1 VLKFRAGDHPLKTIN
16 LRITHA
22 PKPTL
27 RSKPVPEVSHFYQR
41 PGKPSAAPAGQNV
54 VNEDRRRV
62 QRVLLRVRAQ
72 IHVALQGKMQSFQV
86 TTHSVNDHGAL
97 VLLDRSLPVDTLL
110 VLEHAQTKE
119 RVACKVVQAGR
130 ETPEGFQ
137 VPVEFDSPAPGFW
150 KIAFPP
156 SDWKP

>member
-1 VLKFRAGDHPLKTIN
+1 VKTTS
-16 LRITHA
+16 LRITYA
-22 PKPTL
+22 SKPTL
-27 RSKPVPEVSHFYQR
+27 RPKPAADASNYYQR
-41 PGKPSAAPAGQNV
+41 PGKPSAAPANQNIV
-54 VNEDRRRV
+54 SEDRRRV
-62 QRVLLRVRAQ
+62 QRVLLRVRAE

-110 VLEHAQTKE
+110 VLEHAQTRE

>member
-1 VLKFRAGDHPLKTIN
+1 MKTTS
-16 LRITHA
+16 LRITYA
-22 PKPTL
+22 SKPTL
-27 RSKPVPEVSHFYQR
+27 RPKPAADASNYYQR
-41 PGKPSAAPAGQNV
+41 PGKPSAAPANQNIV
-54 VNEDRRRV
+54 SEDRRRV
-62 QRVLLRVRAQ
+62 QRVLLRVRAE

-110 VLEHAQTKE
+110 VLEHAQTRE